1 MKKITI
7 MIILTLVLALT
18 STMAL
23 AWGPDFGGFGVG
35 PMFGFLEPAIP
46 NLTAEQS
53 DQIQAL
59 RDPFLKEAELL
70 RNEFL
75 EKRADLRSLERTPNS
90 DVAVIKARLRDL
102 FDLRA
107 KLEEDANNYRLEVE
121 KVLRTTSEGSSGLF
135 ALPGDNLP
143 LGRMG
148 N

>member
-7 MIILTLVLALT
+7 MMILTLVLALT

-23 AWGPDFGGFGVG
+23 ARGPDFGGFGVG
-35 PMFGFLEPAIP
+35 PMFGFPEPTIP

-59 RDPFLKEAELL
+59 RDSFLKEAEPL
-70 RNEFL
+70 RKEFL
-75 EKRADLRSLERTPNS
+75 EKRTELRSLERTPNS

-107 KLEEDANNYRLEVE
+107 KLEEDANKYRLEVE
-121 KVLRTTSEGSSGLF
+121 KVLRTTSEGSSELF

-143 LGRMG
+143 LDRMG